1 MDPIVQ
7 GLYMTGIGMGL
18 VFIAILA
25 LWGIMDVLV
34 KITSDRPKKV
44 KHAEVLAKVVDE
56 TSDSEITPVLDT
68 DDKSQMHK
76 AAVAAVA
83 IALAYHQRAG
93 KVDRQDKESFS
104 PWQATRRTSILN
116 QSANLVNR
124 KSRGSVQ

>member
-1 MDPIVQ
+1 
-7 GLYMTGIGMGL
+7 MTGIGMGL

-34 KITSDRPKKV
+34 KMTSDRPKKV
-44 KHAEVLAKVVDE
+44 KHAEVLEKLVEE
-56 TSDSEITPVLDT
+56 TSGSDISPALET
-68 DDKSQMHK
+68 DDKTKLHK

-93 KVDRQDKESFS
+93 KVTRQDKESFS